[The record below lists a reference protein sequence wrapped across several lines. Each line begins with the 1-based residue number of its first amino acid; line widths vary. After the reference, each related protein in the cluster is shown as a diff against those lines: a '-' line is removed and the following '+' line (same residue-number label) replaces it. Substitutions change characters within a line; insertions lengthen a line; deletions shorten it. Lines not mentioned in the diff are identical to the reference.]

1 MPDGTTLDFSR
12 CRLVMTDEGPSAIK
26 EHAKVG
32 VQALIDHPFFAL
44 FDEMGAMKSAQAI
57 VAAQFLFT
65 RGVIDRVVVVA
76 PSSVRTGVW
85 YDEELGELA
94 RHLWTDVPST
104 ITEYHSRIRA
114 WKHGP
119 ETATAEERL
128 RWVITNY
135 EFVRPID
142 YTKRKADKPKDHRLA
157 KLLAVCSPKTLLIL
171 DESSA
176 VKNSKS
182 AQAKAC
188 MQLRQAC
195 GRIVLLNGTPISN
208 SPGDM
213 FSQGNLMSKSILNCP
228 SYTQFCGRY
237 AIMKP
242 VLGPGGKA
250 VTSPRGFVIKTVDIW
265 SGIEDIQKRFAPYVL
280 RRLKKDCLDLP
291 AKLPPVMLTVPLDPA
306 TWKIYKQMRDELV
319 VWLSN
324 CTLSQAPQAMTK
336 IMRLAQITSG
346 FLGGVED
353 MDFNDDGLLEDDP
366 TLAPVPDYI
375 ANLDQPVAGVRRAP
389 VQPVQEVGREK
400 LDLFLS
406 RFDEHLIEDPSIKIL
421 VRSRFRPEVL
431 RLHKA
436 LMARGDVTTGMII
449 GGQKRADRQNSLRIL
464 DPRTMPAGP
473 AVIVMSVAAGA
484 RGLNLTASHTMY
496 TLSND
501 FSLDYRLQSDD
512 RLHRPGQLWP
522 VSYFDIVATGPQ
534 GQKTIDHRTLAM
546 LMAKL
551 DLATLTTSGW
561 LGVLREEA
569 A

>member
-128 RWVITNY
+128 RWVVTNY
-135 EFVRPID
+135 EFIRPID
-142 YTKRKADKPKDHRLA
+142 YTIKVTDKAKDHRLVR
-157 KLLAVCSPKTLLIL
+157 LLGVCSPKTLLIL

-182 AQAKAC
+182 AQSKAC
-188 MQLRQAC
+188 MQLRQRC
-195 GRIVLLNGTPISN
+195 GRVALLNGTPISN

-213 FSQGNLMSKSILNCP
+213 FSQGNIMSKTILNCP
-228 SYTQFCGRY
+228 SYTQFCRRY

-242 VLGPGGKA
+242 VLSLGGKPL
-250 VTSPRGFVIKTVDIW
+250 TSKRGFAIKTVDTW
-265 SGIEDIQKRFAPYVL
+265 SGIEDINKRFVPYVL

-291 AKLPPVMLTVPLDPA
+291 TKLPPVMLTVPLDPA
-306 TWKIYKQMRDELV
+306 TWKIYREMRDELV
-319 VWLSN
+319 VWLTNS
-324 CTLSQAPQAMTK
+324 TVSQAPQAMTK

-346 FLGGVED
+346 FLGGVEGMRFD
-353 MDFNDDGLLEDDP
+353 EPEHDEWMN
-366 TLAPVPDYI
+366 
-375 ANLDQPVAGVRRAP
+375 AGDHNATILS
-389 VQPVQEVGREK
+389 VQEISREK
-400 LDLFLS
+400 LDLFMQRL
-406 RFDEHLIEDPSIKIL
+406 DEHLIEDPTIKIL

-431 RLHKA
+431 RLHKE
-436 LMARGDVTTGMII
+436 LMARGIVETGMII
-449 GGQKRADRQNSLRIL
+449 GGQSKDDRRNSLRIL
-464 DPRTMPAGP
+464 DPRTMPAGS
-473 AVIVMSVAAGA
+473 AVIVMSVSAGA

-512 RLHRPGQLWP
+512 RLHRPGQTSP

-546 LMAKL
+546 LMAKH